1 MASTDGER
9 PVKPASK
16 RSARLACAAL
26 LLAWATA
33 HGAPAERVALDL
45 PAGTPVDPAQAATLG
60 LDPILIYADAHAPA
74 IRVAR
79 SRVRRAE
86 AELVGA
92 DIALPANPEVSF
104 GAGARSGDGGRG
116 FEFEVG
122 VQQALEIAGEVG
134 LRRAA
139 ARDRRLL
146 AEAAVDEV
154 RWQVHV
160 EAHRLFVDLL
170 LVRER
175 RAQAE
180 RFVAFSQSLRDIAA
194 RQVEA
199 GESSPV
205 ILLVAD
211 ADLAQTRE
219 ALVEAEQLQ
228 VALRTRLAAV
238 IGWPDAPLPPIEGAL
253 PPIRPAPPVESLVQR
268 MAARHPALRARAIA
282 ARAGRSRLALEDR
295 EVWPEPTVG
304 LSYAREAGL
313 GGEPGADVFMAHLG
327 FSLPLWRRNQ
337 GERAR
342 AEAEVVVAERAA
354 EATAAE
360 LRGALVE
367 AAAALDAAAARVALY
382 RTGVVPQLEQNL
394 TLLQRAYELGEVDVH
409 QVSQTRER
417 LLAATGRAIEARV
430 AWYETAAAL
439 EGLVGSE
446 IWAEGDDR

>member
-1 MASTDGER
+1 MATTDGDR
-9 PVKPASK
+9 PVNPASK
-16 RSARLACAAL
+16 RTALACGALLLACAA
-26 LLAWATA
+26 AQA
-33 HGAPAERVALDL
+33 APAERVALDL
-45 PAGTPVDPAQAATLG
+45 PSGTPVDPAQASALG
-60 LDPILIYADAHAPA
+60 LDPILVYADAHAPA

-79 SRVRRAE
+79 SRVGLAE
-86 AELVGA
+86 ADITAA
-92 DIALPANPEVSF
+92 DVALPANPEISF
-104 GAGARSGDGGRG
+104 GAGARVGDGDRG

-134 LRRAA
+134 LRREA

-238 IGWPDAPLPPIEGAL
+238 IGWPETALPPIEGAL
-253 PPIRPAPPVESLVQR
+253 PPIRPAPPVESLVKR
-268 MAARHPALRARAIA
+268 MADGHPALRARAIA

-295 EVWPEPTVG
+295 EAFPEPTIG
-304 LSYAREAGL
+304 LTYAREAGL
-313 GGEPGADVFMAHLG
+313 GAEPGADVFMAHL
-327 FSLPLWRRNQ
+327 SLPLPLWRQNQ

-342 AEAEVVVAERAA
+342 AEAEVGVAERAA

-367 AAAALDAAAARVALY
+367 SAAALDAAAARVALY

-417 LLAATGRAIEARV
+417 LLTATGRAIEARI

-446 IWAEGDDR
+446 IWAEEDAR